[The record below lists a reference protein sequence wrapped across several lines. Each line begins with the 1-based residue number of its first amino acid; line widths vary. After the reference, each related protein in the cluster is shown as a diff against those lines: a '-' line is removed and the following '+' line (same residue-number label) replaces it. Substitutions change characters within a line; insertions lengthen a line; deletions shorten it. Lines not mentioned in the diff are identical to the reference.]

1 VRSVRRRGE
10 PGFFGWRVAW
20 AAFAVGFVGWG
31 MGFYGPPVYLH
42 EVVASRGWP
51 VALVSAAVTCH
62 FLVSAAVIALL
73 PGLHRRLGL
82 AATTR
87 AGAVAAAVGV
97 VGWAVAAAPW
107 QLFAATVLSGAGWGA
122 TGAAALNAIVTP
134 WFHRRRPAALALA
147 YNGASAGGLAFTPL
161 WVALIAALGFAGA
174 AVAAGA
180 ATVAIVWWVAGR
192 YLRATPAGLGV
203 APDGDAAPMGST
215 SASAVAR
222 APADPAA
229 ALPGRA
235 LYRDRTFRTLALAAA
250 LGLVA
255 QVGTLAHLFSVLAAA
270 LGETGAGA
278 ATAFATGC
286 AVGGRMLFAALL
298 RPGVD
303 RRMAAAA
310 NYAVQMAGCVI
321 LALSGGTDVALLLA
335 GVAVFGLCIGNATAM
350 PPLVAQAEFAAA
362 DLVRAVALATAVS
375 QAAYA
380 FAPALFGAL
389 RQATQGG
396 PTDPAPIFAAAAV
409 LQLAAAAVI
418 LAGRRRP
425 A

>member
-1 VRSVRRRGE
+1 MRRRGG

-20 AAFAVGFVGWG
+20 AACAVAFFGWG
-31 MGFYGPPVYLH
+31 LGFYGPPVYLH

-147 YNGASAGGLAFTPL
+147 YNGASGGGLAFTPL

-174 AVAAGA
+174 AVATGA
-180 ATVAIVWWVAGR
+180 ATILIVWWVAGR
-192 YLRATPAGLGV
+192 YLRATPAGLDL
-203 APDGDAAPMGST
+203 APDGAPPASAQDAA
-215 SASAVAR
+215 A
-222 APADPAA
+222 APADPAP

-270 LGETGAGA
+270 LGEAGAGA

-286 AVGGRMLFAALL
+286 AIGGRMLFAALL
-298 RPGVD
+298 RPGID
-303 RRMAAAA
+303 RRIAAAA
-310 NYAVQMAGCVI
+310 NYAVQMAGCI
-321 LALSGGTDVALLLA
+321 LMALSGGTDVALLLT
-335 GVAVFGLCIGNATAM
+335 GVVVFGACIGNATAM

-362 DLVRAVALATAVS
+362 DLARAVALATAVS

-396 PTDPAPIFAAAAV
+396 PADPAAIFAAAAT